1 LLLDFLQLL
10 PHAFADRR
18 ASHRVVS
25 FPVLPTDMR
34 EAKKVEGLRFAL
46 SSSFPVLFGIP
57 PELDQ
62 ARLVWMKFQPKF
74 PQSCP
79 EILQKTIRV
88 SLMLEP

>member
-1 LLLDFLQLL
+1 
-10 PHAFADRR
+10 
-18 ASHRVVS
+18 
-25 FPVLPTDMR
+25 MR

-46 SSSFPVLFGIP
+46 PSSFPVLLGIP

-74 PQSCP
+74 PLPCL

-88 SLMLEP
+88 CLMLET